1 MKDAEKFLSPSLFLL
16 VALCFFLPFVS
27 FTCQGQKL
35 ATITGMELVTGTK
48 IEKFEMEKVDEQQ
61 KSPDLDKERNVD
73 SEPLAVAAFIFAL
86 IGIVVSIIPRYSRVI
101 SLIAGALGVLSLL
114 FLRSSIGADLPGDSD
129 FKILEVTYEWGYYL
143 ALILFIVAFLIN
155 LYLLRLQNKIIP
167 DLPPADLPPGNLHL
181 SDVVYCSKCGT
192 PNNPENIFCEKCG
205 HSLNP

>member
-1 MKDAEKFLSPSLFLL
+1 MKEVEKFLSPALFLL

-61 KSPDLDKERNVD
+61 KSPDLDNERNVD

-86 IGIVVSIIPRYSRVI
+86 IGIVVSIIPRYSKVI

-114 FLRSSIGADLPGDSD
+114 FLRSGIGADLPGDSD

-155 LYLLRLQNKIIP
+155 LYPLRVRNKIIS
-167 DLPPADLPPGNLHL
+167 DLPPADDAHL
-181 SDVVYCSKCGT
+181 TDIVYCSKCGT
-192 PNNPENIFCEKCG
+192 PNDPENIFCEKCG
-205 HSLNP
+205 HSLTP